1 MTGYKYAISVAQ
13 LEDHGLLHPDEHI
26 FFMKIQEEQPYTI
39 RENITQLSLKSGLK
53 EWGTKYHNDLHSNIK
68 QLNLRDTFK
77 PMNCKELE
85 KKSKEECIIISHGN
99 QEKEIR

>member
-53 EWGTKYHNDLHSNIK
+53 EWGTKYHNYVHSNIK
-68 QLNLRDTFK
+68 QLNFRDTFK
-77 PMNCKELE
+77 PMNWKELE
-85 KKSKEECIIISHGN
+85 KNQRKSVL
-99 QEKEIR
+99 